1 MSPIRGID
9 ILLVGEQGDELL
21 RALAAAC
28 QSRAARHVLLSP
40 LDLCRLVTVRNR
52 DGVPSVSPDLPLI
65 FRQTFREW
73 PRSRNDQ
80 FLRLEEY
87 AHLWAALSLMR
98 SPVVNRPTIEGMH
111 SSNPQSA
118 QAKLLR
124 LATLYPGLVPAEVYA
139 SVDSFDRGRYEVAS
153 LTKFI
158 PEDDIDDPV
167 STQTYRARRRLPPG
181 WLYLQTIFCGESVWV
196 KHDSYGN
203 LDWLRIHTRT
213 IAENLGLHLGVIY
226 WRAQPLLGRAEVARV
241 VPYPSALLL
250 GGYLGQVVESLLD
263 LCLT

>member
-1 MSPIRGID
+1 MSPIRGVD
-9 ILLVGEQGDELL
+9 ILLVGDQGDELL
-21 RALAAAC
+21 RASAAAC
-28 QSRAARHVLLSP
+28 HSRAARHALLSP
-40 LDLCRLVTVRNR
+40 LDFCRLVTVHNH

-65 FRQTFREW
+65 LRQAFREW
-73 PRSRNDQ
+73 PTSREDQ
-80 FLRLEEY
+80 FLRLEEH
-87 AHLWAALSLMR
+87 AHLWAALRLMR

-111 SSNPQSA
+111 SSNTQSA

-124 LATLYPGLVPAEVYA
+124 LAMLYPDLVPAEAYA
-139 SVDSFDRGRYEVAS
+139 SVNGFDRGTYEVAS

-158 PEDDIDDPV
+158 QGDEIDSG
-167 STQTYRARRRLPPG
+167 STQTYRGRKRLPPG

-203 LDWLRIHTRT
+203 LDWLRLHTRT
-213 IAENLGLHLGVIY
+213 IAEDLGLHLGVIY
-226 WRAQPLLGRAEVARV
+226 WRAQPLRGRAEVARV